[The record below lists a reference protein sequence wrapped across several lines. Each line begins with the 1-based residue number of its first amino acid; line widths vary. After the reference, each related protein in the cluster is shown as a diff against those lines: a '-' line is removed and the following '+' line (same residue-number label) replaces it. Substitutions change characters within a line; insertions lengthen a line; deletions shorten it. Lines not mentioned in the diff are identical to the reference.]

1 MSKWFLQKRY
11 KPGTPCIL
19 LLDRLPGKP
28 TKHGID
34 EEFVDVESRGS
45 NIVLHP
51 VGEFGEHG
59 GIFIIASC

>member
-1 MSKWFLQKRY
+1 M
-11 KPGTPCIL
+11 PCIL

-34 EEFVDVESRGS
+34 EEFVDVERRGS
-45 NIVLHP
+45 NVVLHP

-59 GIFIIASC
+59 GIFIIMSC